1 MTASAAGETAHE
13 AEAGLIFPA
22 AALLAEPPGSRRDYA
37 FTVAGLDL
45 GSDLVPAGP
54 VNGRVRFS
62 RTNRGLLLDG
72 RVEAVLQAICSRC
85 LRPIELPLD
94 LRLDEEILPSIDLA
108 SGRPMDSS
116 LEPEVA
122 RLTDH
127 HEVDLEP
134 FVREAIQLAEPI
146 APVCRPDC
154 PGLCPTCGEPLEDGS
169 HDHEETALDPRLEA
183 LRSFRVDGGPE
194 TG

>member
-1 MTASAAGETAHE
+1 MTASAAGETARE
-13 AEAGLIFPA
+13 AQAGLIFPA

-37 FTVAGLDL
+37 FSIAGLDL
-45 GSDLVPAGP
+45 GPDLVLAGP

-72 RVEAVLQAICSRC
+72 RVETVLQAICSRC

-94 LRLDEEILPSIDLA
+94 LRLDDEVLPSIDLA
-108 SGRPMDSS
+108 SGRPMDPS

>member
-1 MTASAAGETAHE
+1 VTAGAAGA
-13 AEAGLIFPA
+13 AGNAAQAGLIFPA

-37 FTVAGLDL
+37 FAVAGLDL
-45 GSDLVPAGP
+45 GPDLVLVGP
-54 VNGRVRFS
+54 VSGRIRFS
-62 RTNRGLLLDG
+62 RTNRGLLVDG
-72 RVEAVLQAICSRC
+72 RVEAVLDEACSRC

-94 LRLDEEILPSIDLA
+94 LRLDEEVLPSIDLA
-108 SGRPMDSS
+108 SGRPVDPS
-116 LEPEVA
+116 LEPEIA

-134 FVREAIQLAEPI
+134 LVREAIQLAEPI

-154 PGLCPTCGEPLEDGS
+154 PGLCPTCGEPLEEGS
-169 HDHEETALDPRLEA
+169 HDHDETILDPRLEA